1 MFFFIICVL
10 ACIKIYVPVHAYV
23 LVLQGILFIYMYIYI
38 VSTGVGKVSQKK
50 YGRFVKQNLNHH
62 YKMDC

>member
-1 MFFFIICVL
+1 MHMYLCCKVFYSY
-10 ACIKIYVPVHAYV
+10 IYV
-23 LVLQGILFIYMYIYI
+23 LGI

-50 YGRFVKQNLNHH
+50 YGRFVKQNLTHH